1 MKKFLRLFAI
11 LISFLV
17 FPFSGCDNGYT
28 SDEIAEMQETLASF
42 DDNPNVALTYF
53 NTIWL
58 QDRKIFVDELTY
70 EGTQIDRL
78 LGCADEYFYASVL
91 VKKATRNY
99 TMSIL
104 QVDYDTLE
112 MVEIGCVENL
122 KAAHTGSCRLVG
134 DKIYFSDAG
143 EKYCIYDIN
152 SGAQEWFDFD
162 FDTFWKKV
170 PTQYAFEISSDKK
183 DSVIT
188 VTENE
193 TGEKKQVSWK
203 NDLDMTEEGKYIQKF
218 SEQAIWVN
226 ASFID
231 ATERNGKCYFLG
243 VLPLD
248 AMVFE
253 RQAVIFTYDFATEEV
268 SYYSSLFYD
277 QYEYP
282 SLEIINR

>member
-1 MKKFLRLFAI
+1 M
-11 LISFLV
+11 

-104 QVDYDTLE
+104 QIDYDTLE

-134 DKIYFSDAG
+134 DKIYFYAGEKYG

-162 FDTFWKKV
+162 FDTFWKEV

>member
-1 MKKFLRLFAI
+1 MKKIFELVAI
-11 LISFLV
+11 LICFLV
-17 FPFSGCDNGYT
+17 FPFSGCENGYT
-28 SDEIAEMQETLASF
+28 SDEIVEMQETLASF
-42 DDNPNVALTYF
+42 DDNPNFALTYF
-53 NTIWL
+53 DTIWL
-58 QDRKIFVDELTY
+58 QDRKIIVDELTY

-122 KAAHTGSCRLVG
+122 KESHTVSCRLVG
-134 DKIYFSDAG
+134 DKIYFSDAD
-143 EKYCIYDIN
+143 KYCVYDIN
-152 SGAQEWFDFD
+152 SGVQEWFDYD
-162 FDTFWKKV
+162 HDAFWKRA
-170 PTQYAFEISSDKK
+170 PGQYIFDIESDRK

-188 VTENE
+188 VTENA

-248 AMVFE
+248 AMVIE
-253 RQAVIFTYDFATEEV
+253 HQAVIFTYDFATEEV
-268 SYYSSLFYD
+268 SYYSSLFYEL
-277 QYEYP
+277 YGYP